1 MDDERINR
9 LEEKLEET
17 REIVERNNE
26 KINQAYNMLWRG
38 RMFQIVYYLLIVGV
52 AIGAFYFLEPYIDN
66 AVEVYGQ
73 LQERIN
79 SFPLLDS
86 EAGSTSQ

>member
-26 KINQAYNMLWRG
+26 TINQAYNMLWRG
-38 RMFQIVYYLLIVGV
+38 RMFQVVYYILIVGI

-79 SFPLLDS
+79 SLPLLDS
-86 EAGSTSQ
+86 EATSTSQ